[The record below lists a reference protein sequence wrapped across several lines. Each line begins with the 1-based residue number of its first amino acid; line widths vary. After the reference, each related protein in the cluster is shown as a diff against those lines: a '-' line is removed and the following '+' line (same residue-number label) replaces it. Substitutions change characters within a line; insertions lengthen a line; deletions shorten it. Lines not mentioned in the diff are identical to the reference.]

1 MKYKYPIVEI
11 FSSIQG
17 EGCNLGKRA
26 NFVRFAGCNL
36 NCPWCDTD
44 WSKANEKLTVDE
56 ILSRLDPKALLVVL
70 TGGEP
75 TLQPLDQLITAIE
88 ENGWQVAIETNGTNS
103 TTEIANAHPNV
114 CITCSPKP
122 ETGWH
127 INQLCV
133 YDELKYVVDDELTS
147 DVLPWTEHVPI
158 WLQPEG
164 GNMQNAWQKALQ
176 IQKECPPFLD
186 IRIGIQLHKIIGAR

>member
-1 MKYKYPIVEI
+1 MEYRYPIVEI

-44 WSKANEKLTVDE
+44 WSKANEKLTADE
-56 ILSRLDPKALLVVL
+56 ILERLDTRASLVVL

-75 TLQPLDQLITAIE
+75 TLQPLRQLISALE
-88 ENGWQVAIETNGTNS
+88 DCAYQVAIETNGTNE
-103 TTEIANAHPNV
+103 TRTLTLEFPNI

-122 ETGWH
+122 ETNWYVH
-127 INQLCV
+127 PMCD
-133 YDELKYVVDDELTS
+133 YDELKYVVDDKLTV
-147 DVLPWTEHVPI
+147 DNVRKRERVPV

-164 GNMQNAWQKALQ
+164 SNMQNAWQKALQ
-176 IQKECPPFLD
+176 IQKECPSWLD
-186 IRIGIQLHKIIGAR
+186 VRIGVQLHKIIGAR